1 MVNRSGAPKSGAY
14 RDISFIWNRVSRKA
28 HCRWFKLA
36 AGLTETRQMRIIGR
50 SVCVSGW
57 IMDNDILS
65 QGLTLMYVG
74 MGTVFAFLTVL
85 VIAMSIMSMLVRLL
99 TTNKESTDATDEEVA
114 AISAALTKHRRQ

>member
-1 MVNRSGAPKSGAY
+1 
-14 RDISFIWNRVSRKA
+14 
-28 HCRWFKLA
+28 
-36 AGLTETRQMRIIGR
+36 
-50 SVCVSGW
+50 
-57 IMDNDILS
+57 MDNDILS